1 MGTTHHRWQFFR
13 AGGFDQVQLDT
24 PADLA
29 ALRSLDQKLWA
40 TLACPTSN
48 LELDQRMLRYIDG
61 NGDGRIRAPEVLDA
75 VDWALARLADPHTL
89 FRDEPLTLASFSE
102 GEQSHHLVV
111 AARRLLHILG
121 RDESQGLDATDTDD
135 LKALFPPAEPNGDGL
150 VPATLT
156 EDADLQAAITDIIGS
171 MGAETD
177 RSGEAAVSETG
188 INGFFEQAQQVYDWQ
203 RQSLEHG
210 VQSLGPD
217 AESAIAA
224 IAAIGALR
232 EKIDDYFTRVEM
244 VAFDPRAASIMN
256 ADEAELARLSSLNLA
271 DSQEVAALP
280 LASLQ
285 HGETLPLDKGINPAW
300 RSAMRALRE
309 HVVEPQLGDVQA
321 ITREQWRELTARCN
335 DYFTWQAAKPA
346 VAILQTLDVERIVWL
361 VEQGVQ
367 ARLLELVARDLEVAE
382 ASDGLVDLDKLLRLQ
397 RGLLTLLRNFVSFQD
412 FYGRERKAIFQAGRL
427 YIDGRSCDLVVEVGD
442 VEAHSQVATNSDSF
456 LLYCAC
462 TRRGQPVRERESLN
476 IVAAVTAGGEEE
488 LLVGR
493 NGLFYDR
500 QGNDWDATVVKVVQ
514 NAISVRE
521 AFWSPYRRIARLV
534 SEQIQKFAA
543 SRDSE
548 LVNSTAARVGDGAE
562 VAEASAASKTFDIAK
577 FAGVFAAIGLAVGAL
592 GAAMAAIFSGLLSLQ
607 WWQWPL
613 VLGGVLLAI
622 SGPSMLMAWFKLRRR
637 NLGPILD
644 ANGWAVNSQARINIG
659 FGTTLTQ
666 LACLP
671 SGAGRSLRDPYAA
684 RKPLWPWLLL
694 VLVIAGLVFGVV
706 QLDWFSPPP
715 PPAP

>member
-48 LELDQRMLRYIDG
+48 LELDQRMLGYIDS

-75 VDWALARLADPHTL
+75 VDWTLARLADPHTL
-89 FRDEPLTLASFSE
+89 FRDDPLTLASFS
-102 GEQSHHLVV
+102 GDDQSHHLVV

-135 LKALFPPAEPNGDGL
+135 LKSLFPPAEPNGDGL

-156 EDADLQAAITDIIGS
+156 EDADLQAAIADIIAS

-177 RSGEAAVSETG
+177 RSGEAAVSEAG
-188 INGFFEQAQQVYDWQ
+188 INAFFEQAQQVHDWQ

-217 AESAIAA
+217 AESA

-256 ADEAELARLSSLNLA
+256 ADEAELVRLSALNLA
-271 DSQEVAALP
+271 DSREVAALP

-285 HGETLPLDKGINPAW
+285 HGEALPLEQGINPAW
-300 RSAMRALRE
+300 RSAMQALRE
-309 HVVEPQLGDVQA
+309 HVVKPQLGDVQA

-361 VEQGVQ
+361 VEHGVQ

-427 YIDGRSCDLVVEVGD
+427 FIDGRSCDLVVEVGD
-442 VEAHSQVATNSDSF
+442 VEAHGQVASNSDSF

-462 TRRGQPVRERESLN
+462 TRRGQPVRQRETLN
-476 IVAAVTAGGEEE
+476 IVAAVTAGSEEE

-548 LVNSTAARVGDGAE
+548 LVNSTAARVGDGTE
-562 VAEASAASKTFDIAK
+562 VAAEASVASKSFDIAK

-613 VLGGVLLAI
+613 VFAGVLLAI

-671 SGAGRSLRDPYAA
+671 RGAGRSLRDPYAA

-694 VLVIAGLVFGVV
+694 VLVILGLVFGAV
-706 QLDWFSPPP
+706 QLDWFSSPL

>member
-1 MGTTHHRWQFFR
+1 MGTSHNHRWQFFR

-40 TLACPTSN
+40 TLACPTHN
-48 LELDQRMLRYIDG
+48 LELDQRMLGYIDS

-75 VDWALARLADPHTL
+75 VDWTLARLADPQTL
-89 FRDEPLTLASFSE
+89 FRDEPLTLTSFSE
-102 GEQSHHLVV
+102 GKESHHLVV
-111 AARRLLHILG
+111 AARRLLQILG
-121 RDESQGLDATDTDD
+121 REESQGLDAADTDD

-156 EDADLQAAITDIIGS
+156 EDADLQAAIADIIS
-171 MGAETD
+171 CMGAETD
-177 RSGEAAVSETG
+177 RSGEAAVSEAS
-188 INGFFEQAQQVYDWQ
+188 INGFFEQAQQVQAWQ
-203 RQSLEHG
+203 QQSLEHG

-217 AESAIAA
+217 AEAA
-224 IAAIGALR
+224 ISAIGALR

-256 ADEAELARLSSLNLA
+256 ADEAELVRLSALNLA

-285 HGETLPLDKGINPAW
+285 HGEALPLDKGINPAW
-300 RSAMRALRE
+300 RGAMRALRE
-309 HVVEPQLGDVQA
+309 HVVRPQLGDVDS
-321 ITREQWRELTARCN
+321 ITREQWHDLTARCN
-335 DYFTWQAAKPA
+335 AYFAWQAAKPA
-346 VAILQTLDVERIVWL
+346 VDILQTLDVERIVWL
-361 VEQGVQ
+361 VEQGMQ
-367 ARLLELVARDLEVAE
+367 ARLLDLVAKDLEVAE
-382 ASDGLVDLDKLLRLQ
+382 AADGLVELDKLLRLQ
-397 RGLLTLLRNFVSFQD
+397 RGLLTLLRNFVSFYD
-412 FYGRERKAIFQAGRL
+412 FYSRKHKAIFQAGRL
-427 YIDGRSCDLVVEVGD
+427 FIDGRSCDLVVEVAD
-442 VEAHSQVATNSDSF
+442 VEAHSQVAANSDSF

-500 QGNDWDATVVKVVQ
+500 EGNDWDATVVKVVQ

-521 AFWSPYRRIARLV
+521 AFWSPYRRISRLV
-534 SEQIQKFAA
+534 SDQIQKLAA

-548 LVNSTAARVGDGAE
+548 LVNSSAARVGSGPEAA
-562 VAEASAASKTFDIAK
+562 AEAGAASKTFDIAK
-577 FAGVFAAIGLAVGAL
+577 FAGIFAAIGLAVGAL

-613 VLGGVLLAI
+613 VLAGVLLAI

-644 ANGWAVNSQARINIG
+644 ANGWAVNTQARISIG

-671 SGAGRSLRDPYAA
+671 QNSARSLRDPYS
-684 RKPLWPWLLL
+684 RERRLWPWLLA
-694 VLVIAGLVFGVV
+694 VLAIVSLVFCALYFG
-706 QLDWFSPPP
+706 WFSGLQPTPPE
-715 PPAP
+715 